1 MAHKRR
7 AQFSDILTA
16 MSLTVTLLGTG
27 TSTGIPI
34 VGCDCE
40 CCRSPDP
47 RDRRDR
53 PGAMVGY
60 EIDGETHNVLIDT
73 PTELRHQLIRHR
85 VNRVD
90 AVVYTH
96 NHADHIFGLDDLRR
110 INAVMGRHIDVYAEP
125 NVIDWIR
132 TGFRYIF
139 EPHANPNQSW
149 VPQLETHAV
158 SAGGRAEIAGRPWRP
173 LRLMH
178 GKIPILGFRVGDFA
192 YCTDC
197 SEIPPET
204 MEQLRGLDVL
214 VIDALRHRPHPTHLT
229 VEQALEIVEELQPGR
244 TYFTHIAHDIIHAQ
258 LEPKLPEH
266 VALGHD
272 GLVIEVSDT

>member
-1 MAHKRR
+1 
-7 AQFSDILTA
+7 
-16 MSLTVTLLGTG
+16 
-27 TSTGIPI
+27 
-34 VGCDCE
+34 
-40 CCRSPDP
+40 
-47 RDRRDR
+47 
-53 PGAMVGY
+53 MVGY